1 MPNGPFGLKERLLF
15 CLLPA
20 PQPPRELME
29 TLGMAKSNLALLANK
44 CAEEGLIRKIKQ
56 SGDRRALTYA
66 LTDKGKQTVEQRLQ
80 AINEKFATVLTDDME
95 RNSALATLDAAIELL
110 SYVP

>member
-1 MPNGPFGLKERLLF
+1 
-15 CLLPA
+15 
-20 PQPPRELME
+20 ME